1 MLALLGQNLSLG
13 TIVAGSIILL
23 AVMWAIGVMTDTILR
38 QNGFGVIGNSMLILL
53 GLIGGGLLQ
62 MMVLAPYFG

>member
-13 TIVAGSIILL
+13 TIVAGSIILI

-38 QNGFGVIGNSMLILL
+38 QNGFGVVGNALLIMF

-62 MMVLAPYFG
+62 TMVIARYFG